1 MRLPLWSNSANPSS
15 SSRSIRSDVG
25 HRPRSSSRPRTLA
38 LSVALLGFISAA
50 VPAATVWQPTDQ
62 NVNAMDL
69 YLIVNILPSGNFYI
83 FDDDAAG
90 NLGSAPNLPL
100 ATSDL
105 LTFTQNGLDWDIMGT
120 NGTLTVTGTPNFLFA
135 ESNNSGF
142 SQESSSSPLGP
153 NNWRLVFGS
162 GAQLQAVDVTPIPL
176 PPAVLLL
183 GSGLFG
189 LACIAR
195 RRTTG

>member
-1 MRLPLWSNSANPSS
+1 
-15 SSRSIRSDVG
+15 
-25 HRPRSSSRPRTLA
+25 
-38 LSVALLGFISAA
+38 
-50 VPAATVWQPTDQ
+50 
-62 NVNAMDL
+62 MDL

-83 FDDDAAG
+83 FDDDAAV